1 MGKRKHTYEEVY
13 NIFLDKGYTLL
24 TTEYIN
30 NKQQLEYICPN
41 GHKHHVRLANFIT
54 GYGCPYCYGNIK
66 YTYKEVREYIEKQ
79 GYKLLSTE
87 YINTDSK
94 LKLECPEGHK
104 YETTFYRFKNKEN
117 KCPYCYGNAKH
128 NYEEVK
134 EYIEKEGFMLLSV
147 EYINNKSSLDIQC
160 PKGHIFHPT
169 LDNFQHGTRCPYCAK
184 KYKGEEN
191 IANYLSSWDINYARQ
206 YKFEKCKNNRVLPF
220 DFYLLDYN
228 ICIEYNGEQHYNP
241 VDFAGKGKEWAENKL
256 KNTQN
261 VDNIKSQY
269 CKDNNIKLIIIP
281 YFEFD
286 NIEKILK
293 KELNI

>member
-30 NKQQLEYICPN
+30 SKQQLEYICPN

-54 GYGCPYCYGNIK
+54 GYGCPYCYGN
-66 YTYKEVREYIEKQ
+66 
-79 GYKLLSTE
+79 
-87 YINTDSK
+87 
-94 LKLECPEGHK
+94 
-104 YETTFYRFKNKEN
+104 
-117 KCPYCYGNAKH
+117 AKH

-134 EYIEKEGFMLLSV
+134 EYIEKEGFILLSV
-147 EYINNKSSLDIQC
+147 EYINNKSSLDVQC

-228 ICIEYNGEQHYNP
+228 TCIEYNGEQHYNL

-269 CKDNNIKLIIIP
+269 CKDNTIKLIIIP